1 MKITSTKGLAPL
13 IAIIIVA
20 LVIGTGIIVYQ
31 FSKTRNEA
39 ITTLTSTTSI
49 ISPAPS
55 ITLPTPSNNWVPFSD
70 TKLGLEFK
78 VPSDVKV
85 KIYEPPIHSYSDYYS
100 DIKYLMGKGI
110 KFPMLLSKNLTKA
123 EDIARYHYNLYQTGG
138 TTLKIFYNDTG
149 GEFDKFQNKLLVIFN
164 NPSQLSFNEWENAF
178 EYCNEYNPAIN
189 INVSDACGELECICN
204 NSTPVKYEIFE
215 QIPRENNLTVYLGN
229 NGYNFA
235 GFLPYKDKVFIVSKT
250 YRHGFAPPTPPAIE
264 TIKEAKNDF
273 LNSRELKILS
283 SLEPISK

>member
-1 MKITSTKGLAPL
+1 MKIISTKGLAPL

-31 FSKTRNEA
+31 SLKTRNEA
-39 ITTLTSTTSI
+39 ITALTSTTSI
-49 ISPAPS
+49 TLPAPS
-55 ITLPTPSNNWVPFSD
+55 ITLPTPPNNWVSFSD

-78 VPSDVKV
+78 VPIDVKV

-100 DIKYLMGKGI
+100 EINGMIKSGI
-110 KFPMLLSKNLTKA
+110 TFETGITAKA
-123 EDIARYHYNLYQTGG
+123 RAEYYYNLYQIGG
-138 TTLKIFYNDTG
+138 TTLKIFYNNTG
-149 GEFDKFQNKLLVIFN
+149 GKSDKFQNKLLVILN
-164 NPSQLSFNEWENAF
+164 NPSQLPFNQWKNTF
-178 EYCNEYNPAIN
+178 EYCNEYNPAVSIFE
-189 INVSDACGELECICN
+189 SDACGTIECICN
-204 NSTPVKYEIFE
+204 YDGIQKNNIPRKYEIFE

-235 GFLPYKDKVFIVSKT
+235 AFLPVQNKVYLVSKT
-250 YRHGFAPPTPPAIE
+250 YQTSVKPPSLSIE
-264 TIKEAKNDF
+264 EAKNDF